1 MRVFLFII
9 SNLLIIPSL
18 YASEEFF
25 EAIENENIAK
35 IQFMVEVEGID
46 VNEPNKDGNTP
57 LIKAASKKSII
68 TKILLKAKADPKIEN
83 ASKVTAL
90 HRSAEAGHIENAELL
105 LEAGAEVD
113 ATDRWGETALIIAV
127 QNEDLRMVR
136 LILRYNPDLKITN
149 NRGEGALTI
158 AKRQKNPQIYN
169 MLTPISK
176 LSLPEQIFHSI
187 KRILTTD
194 TSVVEEIEGK
204 KSENRC
210 PY

>member
-1 MRVFLFII
+1 MRFFLFII
-9 SNLLIIPSL
+9 SNLLIIPPL

-35 IQFMVEVEGID
+35 TQFMVEVEGID

-105 LEAGAEVD
+105 LEAGADVD
-113 ATDRWGETALIIAV
+113 ARDRWGETATIIAV

-136 LILRYNPDLKITN
+136 LLLRYNPDLTITN
-149 NRGEGALTI
+149 NHGQSALTI
-158 AKRQKNPQIYN
+158 AKKHRNPRIYN
-169 MLTPISK
+169 MLTKRTK
-176 LSLPEQIFHSI
+176 L
-187 KRILTTD
+187 KLTERMLHTVRSVINTD
-194 TSVVEEIEGK
+194 IESETAEER
-204 KSENRC
+204 KSQVKC